1 MSSHAIAS
9 PPFDTLTSLSHA
21 SASPLAGGIASM
33 TPSMSLSATT
43 STNPYLTASA
53 SSSGNAAETF
63 EQKWARIQA
72 AKKTNPFAEDIAKK
86 FEIKL

>member
-1 MSSHAIAS
+1 
-9 PPFDTLTSLSHA
+9 
-21 SASPLAGGIASM
+21 
-33 TPSMSLSATT
+33 MSLSATT

-86 FEIKL
+86 FEINKQQKQQQQQQTKGYPNNKLLSYTYLTLISLIPTKP